1 VEDFVHRRR
10 ITVAALAALVAT
22 ALFGSLSSPVSAQK
36 KATPVR
42 AAYVPVATWL
52 PAWVA
57 KDKGIFEKHG
67 LDVTLSPTQN
77 LSLLPGTVGKQFE
90 FAASTAPDLIKA
102 AAGGL
107 DVVATA
113 GEAVETKENQ
123 SFQLIVRG
131 DSDIK
136 GPQDLKGKRIAAP
149 TLGAVMHVA
158 TLHWLKKNGVDPNSI
173 TGVEVPFPNMGD
185 QLKAGNVQAVEALVP
200 FTTVLLAQGNRSLGD
215 PMLAV
220 GDDVVFPFWISSG
233 EWARANGPVIKAWID
248 SLTEAK
254 QWMDGN
260 PKETREILAKY
271 SGLPPAVVERVPLP
285 TYRFTIT
292 AQELGVWVDVLDGLG
307 QLSRPVDKAKLVATA
322 P

>member
-1 VEDFVHRRR
+1 MLRRL
-10 ITVAALAALVAT
+10 IALGSLTAFAIGLIVASSPGALAQEKL
-22 ALFGSLSSPVSAQK
+22 
-36 KATPVR
+36 TPVR

-57 KDKGIFEKHG
+57 KDKGIFEEHG

-90 FAASTAPDLIKA
+90 FAASTPPDLIKA
-102 AAGGL
+102 AAAGL

-113 GEAVETKENQ
+113 GEAIETRNNQ
-123 SFQLIVRG
+123 SFQLITRKDAG
-131 DSDIK
+131 IE
-136 GPQDLKGKRIAAP
+136 GPEDLKGKRIAAP

-158 TLHWLKKNGVDPNSI
+158 TLYWLKQNGVDPDSV

-185 QLKAGNVQAVEALVP
+185 QLKAKNVDAVEALVP
-200 FTTVLLAQGNRSLGD
+200 FTTVLLAQESNVSLGD

-220 GDDVVFPFWISSG
+220 GDEVLFPFWISSG
-233 EWARANGPVIKAWID
+233 SWARDNRPIIKAWID

-254 QWMDGN
+254 AWMDEN

-271 SGLPPAVVERVPLP
+271 SKLPPAVVEKVPFP

-292 AQELGVWVDVLDGLG
+292 SEELGVWVDILNELG
-307 QLSRPVDKAKLVATA
+307 QLSNPVDKEELVVTA
-322 P
+322 R